1 MHEGDVQRVFEPEKL
16 TFGENFSTKKT
27 EDVRYMFSGCDGL
40 RTLDLSTFDLS
51 AANYTE
57 WMLDSWMPLLELHTP
72 PQCKG

>member
-1 MHEGDVQRVFEPEKL
+1 MHEGIVQRVFEPEKAD
-16 TFGENFSTKKT
+16 FWGELQYEKKL
-27 EDVRYMFSGCDGL
+27 RMWYICFRGCDGL

-72 PQCKG
+72 AM